1 MDKSRGTRR
10 KILTAGAGIAVYT
23 ALEGLACGNPVAP
36 ACPPAGCH
44 EPIEQPRDAQAAAA
58 TDGGVAPAQDAGVA
72 PTPAATDAGVAP
84 TTP

>member
-10 KILTAGAGIAVYT
+10 KILTAGAGIAVFT

-36 ACPPAGCH
+36 ACPPSGCP
-44 EPIEQPRDAQAAAA
+44 EPATEQPRDAQEPAA
-58 TDGGVAPAQDAGVA
+58 AQDAGVA